1 LNQIDVFSKNSGL
14 FPIVGIGASA
24 GGLLALEQFLDRV
37 PLNGGMAYV
46 VVQHLDPNRQG
57 MLVEL
62 LQRHCALPVVEAKDQ
77 MEVEPNHVY
86 VIPPG
91 HDLSVLA
98 NVLHLFDPAEPH
110 GFRLPI
116 DFFFKSLADDRQHNS
131 IGVILSGMGMDGTL
145 GLRAIRQAA
154 GACFVQR
161 PDTAQFDS
169 MPRSAIDAGV
179 ADVVAA
185 PEELPEKI
193 MAFVGHVV
201 SPSVSSPTAEIAK
214 EEAGFLDK
222 VIVVLRTH
230 TGHDFSAY
238 KKSTI
243 QRRVERRMGLHQ
255 LPRMSD
261 YLRYLRANPPE
272 SKLLFSELLIGV
284 TNFFRDPDMWEQLK
298 AEVVTALLA
307 SYPQGCILRA
317 WVPACSTGE
326 EAYSLAM
333 VFKEVLEE
341 LKPTHRFSLQIF
353 ASDLDPDAIATA
365 RAGVY
370 PRSIGTDVS
379 EKRLNRFFVE
389 DPGGFRVCNEI
400 REMIIFAQH
409 NLIADPPFTKLHLLS
424 CRNLMIYLESELQA
438 KLVQLFHY
446 SLNREGFLVLG
457 NAEAVPGGGEL
468 FTVLPG
474 KSRIYKRLDAPLRV
488 LPLGFPS
495 AFKSYAGSTE
505 TQDRRRVMSISN
517 LQAAVEHLVLLRFA
531 PAAVLVTDQGEVL
544 YFSGKTGRYLEPA
557 AGKPSTNLFSMARE
571 GLSQALSETFHRAVR
586 DQTPGSIKHVKIE
599 DKGDKQYVDVLI
611 QPLNEPEALRGMVLI
626 VFFDVAAPKRK
637 KPADSD
643 NQALVEDARLIE
655 LANDLQQSRE
665 EAKSTREEMQSSQ
678 EELKSTNEELQST
691 NEELQST
698 NEELTTSKEEMQSMN
713 EELQTVNHELQA
725 KVTELY
731 RASNDMRNLLDSTE
745 IATLFLDDAL
755 RVRRFTA
762 QTRRVYKLIPGDT
775 GRLITDIVTDLQYPT
790 MAQDAQQVLRSLVF
804 SEKDVPTADERWF
817 KVRIMPYRTHENRID
832 GLVMTFFDITQ
843 AKKLEAELI
852 ATQIKLKALMEK

>member
-1 LNQIDVFSKNSGL
+1 M
-14 FPIVGIGASA
+14 
-24 GGLLALEQFLDRV
+24 EQFLGRV

-62 LQRHCALPVVEAKDQ
+62 LQRHCSLPVVEAKDQ

-98 NVLHLFDPAEPH
+98 NVLHLFDLTERH

-116 DFFFKSLADDRQHNS
+116 DFFFKSLADDRQQNS
-131 IGVILSGMGMDGTL
+131 IGVVLSGMGMDGTL

-185 PEELPEKI
+185 PEELHEKI
-193 MAFVGHVV
+193 MAFVGHVA
-201 SPSVSSPTAEIAK
+201 SPLVITRTSGIAK

-230 TGHDFSAY
+230 TGHDFSGY
-238 KKSTI
+238 KKNTI

-255 LPRMSD
+255 LPKMSD

-284 TNFFRDPDMWEQLK
+284 TNFFRDPNMWDQLK
-298 AEVVTALLA
+298 SEVMAALLA
-307 SYPQGCILRA
+307 SYPQGCVLRA

-333 VFKEVLEE
+333 VFKELMEE
-341 LKPTHRFSLQIF
+341 LKPVHRFSLQIF

-370 PRSIGTDVS
+370 PRSIGTDVF
-379 EKRLNRFFVE
+379 ERRLTRFFVE
-389 DPGGFRVCNEI
+389 DVGGYRVCNEI
-400 REMIIFAQH
+400 REMVIFAQH

-438 KLVQLFHY
+438 KLIQLFHY

-457 NAEAVPGGGEL
+457 NAEAVPGGDL
-468 FTVLPG
+468 FAVLPG
-474 KSRIYKRLDAPLRV
+474 KARIYKRLDAPLRV
-488 LPLGFPS
+488 LPLGFPT
-495 AFKSYAGSTE
+495 AFKSYTGSSE
-505 TQDRRRVMSISN
+505 AQDLKRVVTTSN
-517 LQAAVEHLVLLRFA
+517 LQAAVEYLILLRFA

-557 AGKPSTNLFSMARE
+557 VGKPSANLFSMARE
-571 GLSQALSETFHRAVR
+571 GLSQTLSESFHRAVR
-586 DQTPGSIKHVKIE
+586 DQTPKSIKHVKLQ
-599 DKGDKQYVDVLI
+599 DKDDKQYVDVFI
-611 QPLNEPEALRGMVLI
+611 QPLNEPEALRGMVLV
-626 VFFDVAAPKRK
+626 VFFDVAAPRRY
-637 KPADSD
+637 KPTDSD
-643 NQALVEDARLIE
+643 DHASAEDARLIE

-678 EELKSTNEELQST
+678 EELKSTNEEMQST

-731 RASNDMRNLLDSTE
+731 GASNDMRNLLDSTE
-745 IATLFLDDAL
+745 IATLFLDDTL
-755 RVRRFTA
+755 RVRRFTL

-804 SEKDVPTADERWF
+804 SEKDMPTADGRWF

-832 GLVMTFFDITQ
+832 GLVMTFLDITQ
-843 AKKLEAELI
+843 SKKLEEELI
-852 ATQIKLKALMEK
+852 ATHIKLKALMAK